1 MSLSLMPSK
10 SGEHDTAIALFF
22 SHIFFGILPLSM
34 TAYGHASQKQH
45 TTAATLSLH
54 AKEEK
59 IRYRKF
65 LNMIEERRRERYKQ
79 FVEKKR
85 QQHLAHTSNI

>member
-1 MSLSLMPSK
+1 MPSK

-22 SHIFFGILPLSM
+22 SHIFFGILPLPM
-34 TAYGHASQKQH
+34 TAYRTASHNQH
-45 TTAATLSLH
+45 ITAATLLQQ

-65 LNMIEERRRERYKQ
+65 LTMIEERRRERYKQ
-79 FVEKKR
+79 FMEKKR
-85 QQHLAHTSNI
+85 QQHLPHISNI